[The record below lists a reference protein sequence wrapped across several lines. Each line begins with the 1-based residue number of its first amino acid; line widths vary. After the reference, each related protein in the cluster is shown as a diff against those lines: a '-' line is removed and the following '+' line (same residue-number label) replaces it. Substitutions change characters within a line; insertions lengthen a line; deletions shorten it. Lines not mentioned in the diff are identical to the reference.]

1 MTMLDWFQIGF
12 LAIVVIV
19 GIGGLIKV
27 LFINK

>member
-12 LAIVVIV
+12 LVVVVVIGV
-19 GIGGLIKV
+19 GGIIKV